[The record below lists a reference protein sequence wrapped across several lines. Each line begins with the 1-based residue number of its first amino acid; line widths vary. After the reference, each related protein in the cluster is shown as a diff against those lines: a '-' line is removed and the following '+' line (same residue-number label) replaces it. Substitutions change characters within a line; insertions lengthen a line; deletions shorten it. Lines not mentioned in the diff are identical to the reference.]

1 MSGVE
6 VLSAIASRLV
16 ETSMIGGLLAL
27 TVWVL
32 CRLVPAL
39 PPAVRCWLWWG
50 VALKM
55 LLGLLPLPGVVVP
68 LLPGREVAAT
78 SHSLDSR
85 ASVGTAVG
93 ADALQSTPAADVE
106 PAEAARSLRS
116 TALRS
121 ISISPL
127 GLAAGKRHVRA
138 TLDAQPATLARA
150 ATPLRSLPWRVPLA
164 LLWLVGLT
172 VELARAGADL
182 LRARR
187 VVHAAEPVT
196 DGALLATV
204 DTLRGRLDVPNVQ
217 LRISRAA
224 ATPQV
229 VGVRRPVVLLPMGM
243 YERLDGEELAMA
255 LGHELLHVRRADLL
269 LGLVPA
275 LAARCFFFHPLARLV
290 EREHTLAREEAC
302 DAAVVARLAPS
313 PRAYGRLLLEL
324 SLGCGAPLRT
334 AAAAVTHPT
343 LQRRLHMLLTPAR
356 PFRPALVAPLLLFG
370 MCALVPLRVTA
381 RGEAS
386 PAPPAVNASAAPAPN
401 AGEPVPA
408 VEPAAAGEP
417 RTAGEPASAA
427 DPAPT
432 VEPAVAPAA
441 PAPLARLAMIDSR
454 DEQVSTHRGDGK
466 GLDAWIYFHDAKSST
481 MSGSS
486 DDIAIARRLQH
497 HGERLLWVRR
507 GGEEWVVRD
516 PALLSRIDEL
526 FAPVRELGHKQAE
539 LGAMQAQLG
548 AQQAQLGAQQAT
560 FGSQQ
565 ATISAQQAQLN
576 ARQAA
581 LSARQY
587 MASDSER
594 EGFESD
600 QRELERQ
607 MRDLHREVEQLGE
620 QQNELG
626 RMQHELGG
634 HQNELGG
641 KQNELGDLQNEL
653 GRRMQKASAEA
664 ERAMGQ
670 LLDEAIRSGQATR
683 VD

>member
-1 MSGVE
+1 
-6 VLSAIASRLV
+6 
-16 ETSMIGGLLAL
+16 
-27 TVWVL
+27 
-32 CRLVPAL
+32 
-39 PPAVRCWLWWG
+39 
-50 VALKM
+50 
-55 LLGLLPLPGVVVP
+55 
-68 LLPGREVAAT
+68 
-78 SHSLDSR
+78 
-85 ASVGTAVG
+85 
-93 ADALQSTPAADVE
+93 
-106 PAEAARSLRS
+106 
-116 TALRS
+116 
-121 ISISPL
+121 
-127 GLAAGKRHVRA
+127 
-138 TLDAQPATLARA
+138 
-150 ATPLRSLPWRVPLA
+150 
-164 LLWLVGLT
+164 
-172 VELARAGADL
+172 
-182 LRARR
+182 
-187 VVHAAEPVT
+187 
-196 DGALLATV
+196 
-204 DTLRGRLDVPNVQ
+204 
-217 LRISRAA
+217 
-224 ATPQV
+224 
-229 VGVRRPVVLLPMGM
+229 
-243 YERLDGEELAMA
+243 
-255 LGHELLHVRRADLL
+255 VRRADLL

-290 EREHTLAREEAC
+290 EREHALAREEAC

-343 LQRRLHMLLTPAR
+343 LHRRLKMLLRPAR
-356 PFRPALVAPLLLFG
+356 PFRPALVAPLLLLG
-370 MCALVPLRVTA
+370 VCALVPLRLTA

-386 PAPPAVNASAAPAPN
+386 PAPDTTTVAPAPN
-401 AGEPVPA
+401 AGEPAPA
-408 VEPAAAGEP
+408 AGPAAATEPRAAGEP
-417 RTAGEPASAA
+417 APEA
-427 DPAPT
+427 DPAVA
-432 VEPAVAPAA
+432 VEPGA
-441 PAPLARLAMIDSR
+441 PAPLGTLAMAASR
-454 DEQVSTHRGDGK
+454 DEHASSRRGDGK
-466 GLDAWIYFHDAKSST
+466 ELDAWIYFHDAKSST

-497 HGERLLWVRR
+497 NGERLLWVRR

-526 FAPVRELGHKQAE
+526 FAPVRELGQKQAELGGKQAE

-587 MASDSER
+587 TASDSER
-594 EGFESD
+594 EGFENER
-600 QRELERQ
+600 RELERS
-607 MRDLHREVEQLGE
+607 MRDLERQVRQLGE

-626 RMQHELGG
+626 RMEHELGG

-653 GRRMQKASAEA
+653 GRRMQRASEDA

-670 LLDEAIRSGQATR
+670 FLDEAIRSGQATR